1 MRYLTGNTNNHQHV
15 PDTLKISLKSSS
27 YLSLLVFIVFLIL
40 PAVSYAQT
48 RTAVAG
54 NGTFGFSGDGG
65 LATDA
70 QIANSTWTV
79 TIDNSGN
86 LFIADQG
93 NHRIRRVDA
102 STGYITTVAGD
113 GSSSFSVDD
122 GLTLATDASI
132 SNPYGVVV
140 DNAGN
145 LFFADFINDRIR
157 RVDAITDIITTVVGT
172 GTPGSSGDAGPASL
186 AQLNSPAGIAMDS
199 AGNLFIADS
208 ANNRIRRVDASTGNI
223 TTVAGNGGIGFSGDG
238 GLATN
243 ASFFFP
249 YGVAVDSNGNLFIAD
264 TFNKRIRRVDGS
276 TGVITT
282 IVNSPGFVFNLSLD
296 NAGNVFYVIRDHPS
310 FPSSEVW
317 KWAAPTGPETL
328 FSTVH
333 TGLGISVDGSDVYVT
348 TSNSYEVYKYSDNQ
362 LPVAIG
368 TSISQ
373 ENQGCGRVKLDGTG
387 SYDPDND
394 QIVSYTWTGP
404 FGSATGAT
412 PTVTMPLGIS
422 NVNLIVNDGTVDSE
436 PDTVIIRI
444 VDTIAPKVRVKLKK
458 KKKGCFQIKFSA
470 KDICDA
476 DPTVVALLNGV
487 SITNGQL
494 VKLIRDDDSSDDGK
508 KKNRRRKKNHG
519 DDKSSSSCNNL
530 TLTGDSFTLEV
541 TATDNSG
548 NVGTKSDTFVFPPK
562 HRDDCS
568 SDDRKLKKKLKK
580 LKKKWRKRYSDS
592 KKSNAY
598 SRWKKW
604 RKK

>member
-1 MRYLTGNTNNHQHV
+1 MNMTKTDATNHQNESF
-15 PDTLKISLKSSS
+15 TLMASFKSSIS
-27 YLSLLVFIVFLIL
+27 FSLLVFISILML
-40 PAVSYAQT
+40 PALSYAQSPEI
-48 RTAVAG
+48 VAG
-54 NGTFGFSGDGG
+54 GGISEFPCDVGDGGPATSAILKFPYTVTVDNTGNLLIADTNNGRIRKISAVDGTITGDNTIVTIAGSGSGDGCPTTGIDIG
-65 LATDA
+65 L
-70 QIANSTWTV
+70 V
-79 TIDNSGN
+79 
-86 LFIADQG
+86 
-93 NHRIRRVDA
+93 R
-102 STGYITTVAGD
+102 
-113 GSSSFSVDD
+113 
-122 GLTLATDASI
+122 GL
-132 SNPYGVVV
+132 VV
-140 DNAGN
+140 DSQDN
-145 LFFADFINDRIR
+145 LFFTEVNNGIL
-157 RVDAITDIITTVVGT
+157 
-172 GTPGSSGDAGPASL
+172 SL
-186 AQLNSPAGIAMDS
+186 APD
-199 AGNLFIADS
+199 
-208 ANNRIRRVDASTGNI
+208 GNI
-223 TTVAGNGGIGFSGDG
+223 TTVTSLNDVYGITVDSSDNLFVADTFKSSILRVNLTTDPDTGIITGTTTPVNISGES
-238 GLATN
+238 L
-243 ASFFFP
+243 FFP
-249 YGVAVDSNGNLFIAD
+249 FGVAVDTRNDTLFIAD
-264 TFNKRIRRVDGS
+264 TFNNRILRVDLTTDPTAGTVTAINN
-276 TGVITT
+276 TGYPVYDLA
-282 IVNSPGFVFNLSLD
+282 VDG
-296 NAGNVFYVIRDHPS
+296 AGNVFYIT
-310 FPSSEVW
+310 FPEYVVW
-317 KWAAPTGPETL
+317 KWDGEKAPVKLATIDHAHGVGVGSSDLYIAAQ
-328 FSTVH
+328 
-333 TGLGISVDGSDVYVT
+333 
-348 TSNSYEVYKYSDNQ
+348 NASYVYKLAGIADSGNQ
-362 LPVAIG
+362 PPVAIG

-373 ENQGCGRVKLDGTG
+373 ENRGCGRVKLDGTG
-387 SYDPDND
+387 SYDPNND

-494 VKLIRDDDSSDDGK
+494 VKLIRDDDSSDDDSSDDGK

>member
-1 MRYLTGNTNNHQHV
+1 MNMTKTDAINHQNESF
-15 PDTLKISLKSSS
+15 TLMASFKSSIS
-27 YLSLLVFIVFLIL
+27 FSLLVFISILML
-40 PAVSYAQT
+40 PALSYAQSPEI
-48 RTAVAG
+48 VAG
-54 NGTFGFSGDGG
+54 GGISEFPCDVGDGGPATSAILKFPYTVTVDNTGNLLIADTNNGRIRKISAVDGTITGDNTIVTIAGSGSGDGCPTTGIDIG
-65 LATDA
+65 L
-70 QIANSTWTV
+70 V
-79 TIDNSGN
+79 
-86 LFIADQG
+86 
-93 NHRIRRVDA
+93 R
-102 STGYITTVAGD
+102 
-113 GSSSFSVDD
+113 
-122 GLTLATDASI
+122 GL
-132 SNPYGVVV
+132 VV
-140 DNAGN
+140 DSQDN
-145 LFFADFINDRIR
+145 LFFTEVNNGIL
-157 RVDAITDIITTVVGT
+157 
-172 GTPGSSGDAGPASL
+172 SL
-186 AQLNSPAGIAMDS
+186 APD
-199 AGNLFIADS
+199 
-208 ANNRIRRVDASTGNI
+208 GNI
-223 TTVAGNGGIGFSGDG
+223 TTVTSLNDVYGITVDSSDNLFVADTFKSSILRVNLTTDPDTGIITGTTTPVNISGES
-238 GLATN
+238 L
-243 ASFFFP
+243 FFP
-249 YGVAVDSNGNLFIAD
+249 FGVAVDTRNDTLFIAD
-264 TFNKRIRRVDGS
+264 TFNNRILRVDLTTDPTAGTVTAINN
-276 TGVITT
+276 TGYPVYDLA
-282 IVNSPGFVFNLSLD
+282 VDG
-296 NAGNVFYVIRDHPS
+296 AGNVFYIT
-310 FPSSEVW
+310 FPEYVVW
-317 KWAAPTGPETL
+317 KWDGEKAPVKLATIDHAHGVGVGSSDLYIAAQ
-328 FSTVH
+328 
-333 TGLGISVDGSDVYVT
+333 
-348 TSNSYEVYKYSDNQ
+348 NASYVYKLAGIADSGNQ
-362 LPVAIG
+362 PPVAIG

-373 ENQGCGRVKLDGTG
+373 ENRGCGRVKLDGTG
-387 SYDPDND
+387 SYDPNND

-568 SDDRKLKKKLKK
+568 SDDMKLKKKLKK

>member
-1 MRYLTGNTNNHQHV
+1 MNMTKTDAINHQNESF
-15 PDTLKISLKSSS
+15 TLMASFKSSIS
-27 YLSLLVFIVFLIL
+27 FSLLVFISILML
-40 PAVSYAQT
+40 PALSYAQSPEI
-48 RTAVAG
+48 VAG
-54 NGTFGFSGDGG
+54 GGISEFPCDVGDGGPATSAILKFPYTVTVDNTGNLLIADTNNGRIRKISAVDGTITGDNTIVTIAGSGSGDGCPTTGIDIG
-65 LATDA
+65 L
-70 QIANSTWTV
+70 V
-79 TIDNSGN
+79 
-86 LFIADQG
+86 
-93 NHRIRRVDA
+93 R
-102 STGYITTVAGD
+102 
-113 GSSSFSVDD
+113 
-122 GLTLATDASI
+122 GL
-132 SNPYGVVV
+132 VV
-140 DNAGN
+140 DSQDN
-145 LFFADFINDRIR
+145 LFFTEVNNGIL
-157 RVDAITDIITTVVGT
+157 
-172 GTPGSSGDAGPASL
+172 SL
-186 AQLNSPAGIAMDS
+186 APD
-199 AGNLFIADS
+199 
-208 ANNRIRRVDASTGNI
+208 GNI
-223 TTVAGNGGIGFSGDG
+223 TTVTSLNDVYGITVDSSDNLFVADTFKSSILRVNLTTDPDTGIITGTTTPVNISGES
-238 GLATN
+238 L
-243 ASFFFP
+243 FFP
-249 YGVAVDSNGNLFIAD
+249 FGVAVDTRNDTLFIAD
-264 TFNKRIRRVDGS
+264 TFNNRILRVDLTTDPTAGTVTAINN
-276 TGVITT
+276 TGYPVYDLA
-282 IVNSPGFVFNLSLD
+282 VDG
-296 NAGNVFYVIRDHPS
+296 AGNVFYIT
-310 FPSSEVW
+310 FPEYVVW
-317 KWAAPTGPETL
+317 KWDGEKAPVKLATIDHAHGVGVGSSDLYIAAQ
-328 FSTVH
+328 
-333 TGLGISVDGSDVYVT
+333 
-348 TSNSYEVYKYSDNQ
+348 NASYVYKLAGIADSGNQ
-362 LPVAIG
+362 PPVAIG

-373 ENQGCGRVKLDGTG
+373 ENRGCGRVKLDGTG

>member
-1 MRYLTGNTNNHQHV
+1 MNMTKTDAINHQNESF
-15 PDTLKISLKSSS
+15 TLMASFKSSIS
-27 YLSLLVFIVFLIL
+27 FSLLVFISILML
-40 PAVSYAQT
+40 PALSYSQSPEI
-48 RTAVAG
+48 VAG
-54 NGTFGFSGDGG
+54 GGISEFPCDVGDGGPATSAILKFPYTVTVDNTGNLLIADTNNGRIRKISAVDGTITGDNTIVTIAGSGSGDGCPTTGIGIG
-65 LATDA
+65 L
-70 QIANSTWTV
+70 V
-79 TIDNSGN
+79 
-86 LFIADQG
+86 
-93 NHRIRRVDA
+93 R
-102 STGYITTVAGD
+102 
-113 GSSSFSVDD
+113 
-122 GLTLATDASI
+122 GL
-132 SNPYGVVV
+132 VV
-140 DNAGN
+140 DSQDN
-145 LFFADFINDRIR
+145 LFFTEVNNGILSLAPDGNIATVTVLKDAYGITVDSTDNLFVAFPFNNSIL
-157 RVDAITDIITTVVGT
+157 RVDSTTGKTTPVVI
-172 GTPGSSGDAGPASL
+172 PGYS
-186 AQLNSPAGIAMDS
+186 
-199 AGNLFIADS
+199 
-208 ANNRIRRVDASTGNI
+208 
-223 TTVAGNGGIGFSGDG
+223 FSWP
-238 GLATN
+238 
-243 ASFFFP
+243 F
-249 YGVAVDSNGNLFIAD
+249 GVAVDTRNDNLFIAD
-264 TFNKRIRRVDGS
+264 TYTDNFTKHRILRVDLTTDPS
-276 TGVITT
+276 TDTITGTITASITT
-282 IVNSPGFVFNLSLD
+282 GGPANDLAVDSS
-296 NAGNVFYVIRDHPS
+296 GNVFYATIA
-310 FPSSEVW
+310 FPRSPEHGVW
-317 KWAAPTGPETL
+317 KWDGVNDPVKLATIDHAHG
-328 FSTVH
+328 V
-333 TGLGISVDGSDVYVT
+333 GIGGSDLYIAAQ
-348 TSNSYEVYKYSDNQ
+348 NASYVYKLAGVADSGNQ
-362 LPVAIG
+362 PPVAIG

-373 ENQGCGRVKLDGTG
+373 ESRGCGRVKLDGTG

-422 NVNLIVNDGTVDSE
+422 NVNLIVNDGAVDSE

-494 VKLIRDDDSSDDGK
+494 VKLIRDDDSSDDDSSDDGK

>member
-1 MRYLTGNTNNHQHV
+1 MNMTKTDAINHQNESF
-15 PDTLKISLKSSS
+15 TLMASFKSSIS
-27 YLSLLVFIVFLIL
+27 FSLLVFISILML
-40 PAVSYAQT
+40 PALSYSQSPEI
-48 RTAVAG
+48 VAG
-54 NGTFGFSGDGG
+54 GGISEFPCDVGDGGPATSAILKFPYTVTVDNTGNLLIADTNNGRIRKISAVDGTITGDNTIVTIAGSGSGDGCPTTGIDIG
-65 LATDA
+65 L
-70 QIANSTWTV
+70 V
-79 TIDNSGN
+79 
-86 LFIADQG
+86 
-93 NHRIRRVDA
+93 R
-102 STGYITTVAGD
+102 
-113 GSSSFSVDD
+113 
-122 GLTLATDASI
+122 GL
-132 SNPYGVVV
+132 VV
-140 DNAGN
+140 DSQDN
-145 LFFADFINDRIR
+145 LFFTEVNNGIL
-157 RVDAITDIITTVVGT
+157 
-172 GTPGSSGDAGPASL
+172 SL
-186 AQLNSPAGIAMDS
+186 APD
-199 AGNLFIADS
+199 
-208 ANNRIRRVDASTGNI
+208 GNI
-223 TTVAGNGGIGFSGDG
+223 TTVTSLNDVYGITVDSSDNLFVADTFKSSILRVNLTTDPDTGIITGTTTPVNISGES
-238 GLATN
+238 L
-243 ASFFFP
+243 FFP
-249 YGVAVDSNGNLFIAD
+249 FGVAVDTRNDTLFIAD
-264 TFNKRIRRVDGS
+264 TFNNRILRVDLTTDPTAGTVTAINN
-276 TGVITT
+276 TGYPVYDLA
-282 IVNSPGFVFNLSLD
+282 VDG
-296 NAGNVFYVIRDHPS
+296 AGNVFYIT
-310 FPSSEVW
+310 FPEYVVW
-317 KWAAPTGPETL
+317 KWDGEKAPVKLATIDHAHGVGVGSSDLYIAAQ
-328 FSTVH
+328 
-333 TGLGISVDGSDVYVT
+333 
-348 TSNSYEVYKYSDNQ
+348 NASYVYKLAGIADSGNQ
-362 LPVAIG
+362 PPVAIG

-494 VKLIRDDDSSDDGK
+494 VKLIRDDDSSDDDSSDDGK

>member
-1 MRYLTGNTNNHQHV
+1 VT
-15 PDTLKISLKSSS
+15 I
-27 YLSLLVFIVFLIL
+27 
-40 PAVSYAQT
+40 
-48 RTAVAG
+48 AG
-54 NGTFGFSGDGG
+54 SGSGDGCPTTGIGIG
-65 LATDA
+65 L
-70 QIANSTWTV
+70 V
-79 TIDNSGN
+79 
-86 LFIADQG
+86 
-93 NHRIRRVDA
+93 R
-102 STGYITTVAGD
+102 
-113 GSSSFSVDD
+113 
-122 GLTLATDASI
+122 GL
-132 SNPYGVVV
+132 VV
-140 DNAGN
+140 DSQDN
-145 LFFADFINDRIR
+145 LFFTEVNNGILSLAPDGNIATVTVLKDAYGITVDSTDNLFVAFPFNNSIL
-157 RVDAITDIITTVVGT
+157 RVDSTTGKTTPVVI
-172 GTPGSSGDAGPASL
+172 PGYS
-186 AQLNSPAGIAMDS
+186 
-199 AGNLFIADS
+199 
-208 ANNRIRRVDASTGNI
+208 
-223 TTVAGNGGIGFSGDG
+223 FSWP
-238 GLATN
+238 
-243 ASFFFP
+243 F
-249 YGVAVDSNGNLFIAD
+249 GVAVDTRNDNLFIAD
-264 TFNKRIRRVDGS
+264 TYTDNFTKHRILRVDLTTDPS
-276 TGVITT
+276 TDTITGTITASITT
-282 IVNSPGFVFNLSLD
+282 GGPANDLAVDSS
-296 NAGNVFYVIRDHPS
+296 GNVFYATIA
-310 FPSSEVW
+310 FPRSPEHGVW
-317 KWAAPTGPETL
+317 KWDGVNDPVKLATIDHAHG
-328 FSTVH
+328 V
-333 TGLGISVDGSDVYVT
+333 GIGGSDLYIAAQ
-348 TSNSYEVYKYSDNQ
+348 NASYVYKLAGVADSGNQ
-362 LPVAIG
+362 PPVAIG

-373 ENQGCGRVKLDGTG
+373 ESRGCGRVKLDGTG

-422 NVNLIVNDGTVDSE
+422 NVNLIVNDGAVDSE

-476 DPTVVALLNGV
+476 DLTVVALLNGV

-494 VKLIRDDDSSDDGK
+494 VKLIRDDDSSDDDSSDDGK

>member
-1 MRYLTGNTNNHQHV
+1 MNMTKTDAINHQNESF
-15 PDTLKISLKSSS
+15 TLMASFKSSIS
-27 YLSLLVFIVFLIL
+27 FSLLVFISILML
-40 PAVSYAQT
+40 PALSYAQSPEI
-48 RTAVAG
+48 VAG
-54 NGTFGFSGDGG
+54 GGISEFPCDVGDGGPATSAILKFPYTVTVDNTGNLLIADTNNGRIRKISAVDGTITGDNTIVTIAGSGSGDGCPTTGIDIG
-65 LATDA
+65 L
-70 QIANSTWTV
+70 V
-79 TIDNSGN
+79 
-86 LFIADQG
+86 
-93 NHRIRRVDA
+93 R
-102 STGYITTVAGD
+102 
-113 GSSSFSVDD
+113 
-122 GLTLATDASI
+122 GL
-132 SNPYGVVV
+132 VV
-140 DNAGN
+140 DSQDN
-145 LFFADFINDRIR
+145 LFFTEVNNGIL
-157 RVDAITDIITTVVGT
+157 
-172 GTPGSSGDAGPASL
+172 SL
-186 AQLNSPAGIAMDS
+186 APD
-199 AGNLFIADS
+199 
-208 ANNRIRRVDASTGNI
+208 GNI
-223 TTVAGNGGIGFSGDG
+223 TTVTSLNDVYGITVDSSDNLFVADTFKSSILRVNLTTDPDTGIITGTTTPVNISGES
-238 GLATN
+238 L
-243 ASFFFP
+243 FFP
-249 YGVAVDSNGNLFIAD
+249 FGVAVDTRNDTLFIAD
-264 TFNKRIRRVDGS
+264 TFNNRILRVDLTTDPTAGTVTAINN
-276 TGVITT
+276 TGYPVYDLA
-282 IVNSPGFVFNLSLD
+282 VDG
-296 NAGNVFYVIRDHPS
+296 AGNVFYIT
-310 FPSSEVW
+310 FPEYVVW
-317 KWAAPTGPETL
+317 KWDGEKAPVKLATIDHAHGVGVGSSDLYIAAQ
-328 FSTVH
+328 
-333 TGLGISVDGSDVYVT
+333 
-348 TSNSYEVYKYSDNQ
+348 NASYVYKLAGIADSGNQ
-362 LPVAIG
+362 PPVAIG

-373 ENQGCGRVKLDGTG
+373 ENRGCGRVKLDGTG
-387 SYDPDND
+387 SYDPNND

-487 SITNGQL
+487 SITNGQV

-568 SDDRKLKKKLKK
+568 SDDMKLKKKLKK

>member
-1 MRYLTGNTNNHQHV
+1 
-15 PDTLKISLKSSS
+15 
-27 YLSLLVFIVFLIL
+27 VFYI
-40 PAVSYAQT
+40 
-48 RTAVAG
+48 
-54 NGTFGFSGDGG
+54 TFPEYVVWKWDGEKAPVK
-65 LATDA
+65 LAT
-70 QIANSTWTV
+70 
-79 TIDNSGN
+79 IDHAHGV
-86 LFIADQG
+86 G
-93 NHRIRRVDA
+93 V
-102 STGYITTVAGD
+102 
-113 GSSSFSVDD
+113 GSSD
-122 GLTLATDASI
+122 LYIAAQNAS
-132 SNPYGVVV
+132 YVYK
-140 DNAGN
+140 
-145 LFFADFINDRIR
+145 L
-157 RVDAITDIITTVVGT
+157 
-172 GTPGSSGDAGPASL
+172 
-186 AQLNSPAGIAMDS
+186 AGIADS
-199 AGNLFIADS
+199 GNQ
-208 ANNRIRRVDASTGNI
+208 
-223 TTVAGNGGIGFSGDG
+223 
-238 GLATN
+238 
-243 ASFFFP
+243 P
-249 YGVAVDSNGNLFIAD
+249 
-264 TFNKRIRRVDGS
+264 
-276 TGVITT
+276 
-282 IVNSPGFVFNLSLD
+282 
-296 NAGNVFYVIRDHPS
+296 
-310 FPSSEVW
+310 
-317 KWAAPTGPETL
+317 
-328 FSTVH
+328 
-333 TGLGISVDGSDVYVT
+333 
-348 TSNSYEVYKYSDNQ
+348 
-362 LPVAIG
+362 PVAIG

-373 ENQGCGRVKLDGTG
+373 ENRGCGRVKLDGTG
-387 SYDPDND
+387 SYDPNND

>member
-1 MRYLTGNTNNHQHV
+1 MNMTKTDAINHQNESF
-15 PDTLKISLKSSS
+15 TLMASFKSSIS
-27 YLSLLVFIVFLIL
+27 FSLLVFISILML
-40 PAVSYAQT
+40 PALSYSQSPEI
-48 RTAVAG
+48 VAG
-54 NGTFGFSGDGG
+54 GGISEFPCDVGDGGPATSAILKFPYTVTVDNTGNLLIADTNNGRIRKISAVDGTITGDNTIVTIAGSGSGDGCPTTGIDIG
-65 LATDA
+65 L
-70 QIANSTWTV
+70 V
-79 TIDNSGN
+79 
-86 LFIADQG
+86 
-93 NHRIRRVDA
+93 R
-102 STGYITTVAGD
+102 
-113 GSSSFSVDD
+113 
-122 GLTLATDASI
+122 GL
-132 SNPYGVVV
+132 VV
-140 DNAGN
+140 DSQDN
-145 LFFADFINDRIR
+145 LFFTEVNNGIL
-157 RVDAITDIITTVVGT
+157 
-172 GTPGSSGDAGPASL
+172 SL
-186 AQLNSPAGIAMDS
+186 APD
-199 AGNLFIADS
+199 
-208 ANNRIRRVDASTGNI
+208 GNI
-223 TTVAGNGGIGFSGDG
+223 TTVTSLNDVYGITVDSSDNLFVADTFKSSILRVNLTTDPDTGIITGTTTPVNISGES
-238 GLATN
+238 L
-243 ASFFFP
+243 FFP
-249 YGVAVDSNGNLFIAD
+249 FGVAVDTRNDTLFIAD
-264 TFNKRIRRVDGS
+264 TFNNRILRVDLTTDPTAGTVTAINN
-276 TGVITT
+276 TGYPVYDLA
-282 IVNSPGFVFNLSLD
+282 VDG
-296 NAGNVFYVIRDHPS
+296 AGNVFYIT
-310 FPSSEVW
+310 FPEYVVW
-317 KWAAPTGPETL
+317 KWDGEKAPVKLATIDHAHGVGVGSSDLYIAAQ
-328 FSTVH
+328 
-333 TGLGISVDGSDVYVT
+333 
-348 TSNSYEVYKYSDNQ
+348 NASYVYKLAGIADSGNQ
-362 LPVAIG
+362 PPVAIG

-373 ENQGCGRVKLDGTG
+373 ESRGCGRVKLDGTG

>member
-1 MRYLTGNTNNHQHV
+1 MNMTKTDAINHQNESF
-15 PDTLKISLKSSS
+15 TLMASFKSSIS
-27 YLSLLVFIVFLIL
+27 FSLLVFISILML
-40 PAVSYAQT
+40 PALSYSQSPEI
-48 RTAVAG
+48 VAG
-54 NGTFGFSGDGG
+54 GGISEFPCDVGDGGPATSAILKFPYTVTVDNTGNLLIADTNNGRIRKISAVDGTITGDNTIVTIAGSGSGDGCPTTGIGIG
-65 LATDA
+65 L
-70 QIANSTWTV
+70 V
-79 TIDNSGN
+79 
-86 LFIADQG
+86 
-93 NHRIRRVDA
+93 R
-102 STGYITTVAGD
+102 
-113 GSSSFSVDD
+113 
-122 GLTLATDASI
+122 GL
-132 SNPYGVVV
+132 VV
-140 DNAGN
+140 DSQDN
-145 LFFADFINDRIR
+145 LFFTEVNNGIL
-157 RVDAITDIITTVVGT
+157 
-172 GTPGSSGDAGPASL
+172 SL
-186 AQLNSPAGIAMDS
+186 APD
-199 AGNLFIADS
+199 
-208 ANNRIRRVDASTGNI
+208 GNI
-223 TTVAGNGGIGFSGDG
+223 TTVTSLNDVYGITVDSSDNLFVADTFKSSILRVNLTTDPDTGIITGTTTPVNISGES
-238 GLATN
+238 L
-243 ASFFFP
+243 FFP
-249 YGVAVDSNGNLFIAD
+249 FGVAVDTRNDTLFIAD
-264 TFNKRIRRVDGS
+264 TFNNRILRVDLTTDPTAGTVTAINN
-276 TGVITT
+276 TGYPVYDLA
-282 IVNSPGFVFNLSLD
+282 VDG
-296 NAGNVFYVIRDHPS
+296 AGNVFYIT
-310 FPSSEVW
+310 FPEYVVW
-317 KWAAPTGPETL
+317 KWDGEKAPVKLATIDHAHGVGVGSSDLYIAAQ
-328 FSTVH
+328 
-333 TGLGISVDGSDVYVT
+333 
-348 TSNSYEVYKYSDNQ
+348 NASYVYKLAGIADSGNQ
-362 LPVAIG
+362 PPVAIG

-373 ENQGCGRVKLDGTG
+373 ENRGCGRVKLDGTG
-387 SYDPDND
+387 SYDPNND

>member
-1 MRYLTGNTNNHQHV
+1 MNMTKTDAINHQNESF
-15 PDTLKISLKSSS
+15 TLMASFKSSIS
-27 YLSLLVFIVFLIL
+27 FSLLVFISILML
-40 PAVSYAQT
+40 PALSYAQSPEI
-48 RTAVAG
+48 VAG
-54 NGTFGFSGDGG
+54 GGISEFPCDVGDGGPATSAILKFPYTVTVDNTGNLLIADTNNGRIRKISAVDGTITGDNTIVTIAGSGSGDGCPTTGIDIG
-65 LATDA
+65 L
-70 QIANSTWTV
+70 V
-79 TIDNSGN
+79 
-86 LFIADQG
+86 
-93 NHRIRRVDA
+93 R
-102 STGYITTVAGD
+102 
-113 GSSSFSVDD
+113 
-122 GLTLATDASI
+122 GL
-132 SNPYGVVV
+132 VV
-140 DNAGN
+140 DSQDN
-145 LFFADFINDRIR
+145 LFFTEVNNGIL
-157 RVDAITDIITTVVGT
+157 
-172 GTPGSSGDAGPASL
+172 SL
-186 AQLNSPAGIAMDS
+186 APD
-199 AGNLFIADS
+199 
-208 ANNRIRRVDASTGNI
+208 GNI
-223 TTVAGNGGIGFSGDG
+223 TTVTSLNDVYGITVDSSDNLFVADTFKSSILRVNLTTDPDTGIITGTTTPVNISGES
-238 GLATN
+238 L
-243 ASFFFP
+243 FFP
-249 YGVAVDSNGNLFIAD
+249 FGVAVDTRNDTLFIAD
-264 TFNKRIRRVDGS
+264 TFNNRILRVDLTTDPTAGTVTAINN
-276 TGVITT
+276 TGYPVYDLA
-282 IVNSPGFVFNLSLD
+282 VDG
-296 NAGNVFYVIRDHPS
+296 AGNVFYIT
-310 FPSSEVW
+310 FPEYVVW
-317 KWAAPTGPETL
+317 KWDGEKAPVKLATIDHAHGVGVGSSDLYIAAQ
-328 FSTVH
+328 
-333 TGLGISVDGSDVYVT
+333 
-348 TSNSYEVYKYSDNQ
+348 NASYVYKLAGIADSGNQ
-362 LPVAIG
+362 PPVAIG

-373 ENQGCGRVKLDGTG
+373 ENRGCGRVKLDGTG
-387 SYDPDND
+387 SYDPNND

-422 NVNLIVNDGTVDSE
+422 NVNLIVNDGAVDSE

>member
-1 MRYLTGNTNNHQHV
+1 MNMTKTDAINHQNESF
-15 PDTLKISLKSSS
+15 TLMASFKSSIS
-27 YLSLLVFIVFLIL
+27 FSLLVFISILML
-40 PAVSYAQT
+40 PALSYAQSPEI
-48 RTAVAG
+48 VAG
-54 NGTFGFSGDGG
+54 GGISEFPCDVGDGGPATSAILKFPYTVTVDNTGNLLIADTNNGRIRKISAVDGTITGDNTIVTIAGSGSGDGCPTTGIDIG
-65 LATDA
+65 L
-70 QIANSTWTV
+70 V
-79 TIDNSGN
+79 
-86 LFIADQG
+86 
-93 NHRIRRVDA
+93 R
-102 STGYITTVAGD
+102 
-113 GSSSFSVDD
+113 
-122 GLTLATDASI
+122 GL
-132 SNPYGVVV
+132 VV
-140 DNAGN
+140 DSQDN
-145 LFFADFINDRIR
+145 LFFTEVNNGIL
-157 RVDAITDIITTVVGT
+157 
-172 GTPGSSGDAGPASL
+172 SL
-186 AQLNSPAGIAMDS
+186 APD
-199 AGNLFIADS
+199 
-208 ANNRIRRVDASTGNI
+208 GNI
-223 TTVAGNGGIGFSGDG
+223 TTVTSLNDVYGITVDSSDNLFVADTFKSSILRVNLTTDPDTGIITGTTTPVNISGES
-238 GLATN
+238 L
-243 ASFFFP
+243 FFP
-249 YGVAVDSNGNLFIAD
+249 FGVAVDTRNDTLFIAD
-264 TFNKRIRRVDGS
+264 TFNNRILRVDLTTDPTAGTVTAINN
-276 TGVITT
+276 TGYPVYDLA
-282 IVNSPGFVFNLSLD
+282 VDG
-296 NAGNVFYVIRDHPS
+296 AGNVFYIT
-310 FPSSEVW
+310 FPEYVVW
-317 KWAAPTGPETL
+317 KWDGEKAPVKLATIDHAHGVGVGSSDLYIAAQ
-328 FSTVH
+328 
-333 TGLGISVDGSDVYVT
+333 
-348 TSNSYEVYKYSDNQ
+348 NASYVYKLAGIADSGNQ
-362 LPVAIG
+362 PPVAIG

-373 ENQGCGRVKLDGTG
+373 ENRGCGRVKLDGTG

-494 VKLIRDDDSSDDGK
+494 VKLIRDDDSSDDDSSDDGK

>member
-1 MRYLTGNTNNHQHV
+1 MNMTKTDATNHQNESF
-15 PDTLKISLKSSS
+15 TLMASFKSSIS
-27 YLSLLVFIVFLIL
+27 FSLLVFISILML
-40 PAVSYAQT
+40 PALSYAQSPEI
-48 RTAVAG
+48 VAG
-54 NGTFGFSGDGG
+54 GGISEFPCDVGDGGPATSAILKFPYTVTVDNTGNLLIADTNNGRIRKISAVDGTITGDNTIVTIAGSGSGDGCPTTGIDIG
-65 LATDA
+65 L
-70 QIANSTWTV
+70 V
-79 TIDNSGN
+79 
-86 LFIADQG
+86 
-93 NHRIRRVDA
+93 R
-102 STGYITTVAGD
+102 
-113 GSSSFSVDD
+113 
-122 GLTLATDASI
+122 GL
-132 SNPYGVVV
+132 VV
-140 DNAGN
+140 DSQDN
-145 LFFADFINDRIR
+145 LFFTEVNNGIL
-157 RVDAITDIITTVVGT
+157 
-172 GTPGSSGDAGPASL
+172 SL
-186 AQLNSPAGIAMDS
+186 APD
-199 AGNLFIADS
+199 
-208 ANNRIRRVDASTGNI
+208 GNI
-223 TTVAGNGGIGFSGDG
+223 TTVTSLNDVYGITVDSSDNLFVADTFKSSILRVNLTTDPDTGIITGTTTPVNISGES
-238 GLATN
+238 L
-243 ASFFFP
+243 FFP
-249 YGVAVDSNGNLFIAD
+249 FGVAVDTRNDTLFIAD
-264 TFNKRIRRVDGS
+264 TFNNRILRVDLTTDPTAGTVTAINN
-276 TGVITT
+276 TGYPVYDLA
-282 IVNSPGFVFNLSLD
+282 VDG
-296 NAGNVFYVIRDHPS
+296 AGNVFYIT
-310 FPSSEVW
+310 FPEYVVW
-317 KWAAPTGPETL
+317 KWDGEKAPVKLATIDHAHGVGVGSSDLYIAAQ
-328 FSTVH
+328 
-333 TGLGISVDGSDVYVT
+333 
-348 TSNSYEVYKYSDNQ
+348 NASYVYKLAGVADSGNQ
-362 LPVAIG
+362 PPVAIG

-373 ENQGCGRVKLDGTG
+373 ESRGCGRVKLDGTG

-404 FGSATGAT
+404 FGVATGAT
-412 PTVTMPLGIS
+412 PMVTMPLGTS

-494 VKLIRDDDSSDDGK
+494 VKLIRDDDSTDDDSSDDGK

-519 DDKSSSSCNNL
+519 DDCSSDDKSSSSCNNL
-530 TLTGDSFTLEV
+530 TLTGNSFTLEV

>member
-1 MRYLTGNTNNHQHV
+1 MNMTKTDAINHQNESF
-15 PDTLKISLKSSS
+15 TLMASFKSSIS
-27 YLSLLVFIVFLIL
+27 FSLLVFISILML
-40 PAVSYAQT
+40 PALSYAQSPEI
-48 RTAVAG
+48 VAG
-54 NGTFGFSGDGG
+54 GGISEFPCDVGDGGPATSAILKFPYTVTVDNTGNLLIADTNNGRIRKISAVDGTITGDNTIVTIAGSGSGDGCPTTGIDIG
-65 LATDA
+65 L
-70 QIANSTWTV
+70 V
-79 TIDNSGN
+79 
-86 LFIADQG
+86 
-93 NHRIRRVDA
+93 R
-102 STGYITTVAGD
+102 
-113 GSSSFSVDD
+113 
-122 GLTLATDASI
+122 GL
-132 SNPYGVVV
+132 VV
-140 DNAGN
+140 DSQDN
-145 LFFADFINDRIR
+145 LFFTEVNNGIL
-157 RVDAITDIITTVVGT
+157 
-172 GTPGSSGDAGPASL
+172 SL
-186 AQLNSPAGIAMDS
+186 APD
-199 AGNLFIADS
+199 
-208 ANNRIRRVDASTGNI
+208 GNI
-223 TTVAGNGGIGFSGDG
+223 TTVTSLNDVYGITVDSSDNLFVADTFKSSILRVNLTTDPDTGIITGTTTPVNISGES
-238 GLATN
+238 L
-243 ASFFFP
+243 FFP
-249 YGVAVDSNGNLFIAD
+249 FGVAVDTRNDTLFIAD
-264 TFNKRIRRVDGS
+264 TFNNRILRVDLTTDPTAGTVTAINN
-276 TGVITT
+276 TGYPVYDLA
-282 IVNSPGFVFNLSLD
+282 VDG
-296 NAGNVFYVIRDHPS
+296 AGNVFYIT
-310 FPSSEVW
+310 FPEYVVW
-317 KWAAPTGPETL
+317 KWDGEKAPVKLATIDHAHGVGVGSSDLYIAAQ
-328 FSTVH
+328 
-333 TGLGISVDGSDVYVT
+333 
-348 TSNSYEVYKYSDNQ
+348 NASYVYKLAGIADSGNQ
-362 LPVAIG
+362 PPVAIG

-373 ENQGCGRVKLDGTG
+373 ENRGCGRVKLDGTG
-387 SYDPDND
+387 SYDPNND